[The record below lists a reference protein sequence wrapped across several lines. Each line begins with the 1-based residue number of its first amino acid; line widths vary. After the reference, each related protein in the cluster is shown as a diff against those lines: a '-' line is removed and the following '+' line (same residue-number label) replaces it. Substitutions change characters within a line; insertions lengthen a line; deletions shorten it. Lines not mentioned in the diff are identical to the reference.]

1 MFCRH
6 CGNKIVEGA
15 KFCKHCGHEVGQT
28 QMPPTVTEQ
37 TGGSPQG
44 QQQMPPTITEQI
56 GGFQQGQ
63 EHMNPVS
70 QSVVPQGQVGGAPNT
85 MTQGQ
90 PVYTKQQVVM
100 SQSSFSVLSDF
111 KHEFLER
118 YFTFTGRTSRRAFI
132 GYSLIQW
139 TIGLVVIAIAQL
151 AVMSMDSLDAILYGT
166 SMLMIGIFIANGIF
180 IIPNVA
186 IAVRRLHDTGHSG
199 WFYLL
204 LCVPI
209 GNLYIVYLLFSS
221 GDTAPNAYGQPEQ
234 FDRSSQEAIAKL
246 DAAESYYKKEV
257 AIIAVISLIF
267 LGLIVKPIFEV
278 ADVLAGGD
286 TKMTMMSTKSKKTG
300 SDISKS
306 KAEQPAPPVDPN
318 VQIANEAKEALL
330 AYHQAISNQEI
341 IKAYNLMT
349 ANRQQL
355 LGGLDSMR
363 QGYSTTIS
371 STIVDA
377 KPSYVDP
384 NKVIFQYKLNAKDA
398 LDGRIKLQTFTGEVT
413 MVKVNGQWYLDDMT
427 GTLVGSSYQ

>member
-1 MFCRH
+1 MFCRN
-6 CGNKIVEGA
+6 CGNKIIEGA
-15 KFCKHCGHEVGQT
+15 KFCKHCGHGVGQT
-28 QMPPTVTEQ
+28 QMPPTVSEQ
-37 TGGSPQG
+37 TGGAPQE
-44 QQQMPPTITEQI
+44 QQQ
-56 GGFQQGQ
+56 
-63 EHMNPVS
+63 MNPVS
-70 QSVVPQGQVGGAPNT
+70 QPVMPQGQVGGTPNT

-90 PVYTKQQVVM
+90 PVYTKQQAVI
-100 SQSSFSVLSDF
+100 SQNSFSVLSDF

-139 TIGLVVIAIAQL
+139 MIGLVVIAITQL
-151 AVMSMDSLDAILYGT
+151 VVVSMDSLDAILYGT

-199 WFYLL
+199 WLYLIVCIPFVNFYLVYLL
-204 LCVPI
+204 L
-209 GNLYIVYLLFSS
+209 SA
-221 GDTAPNAYGQPEQ
+221 GDTMPNAYGQPEQ
-234 FDRSSQEAIAKL
+234 FDRSSQEAVTKL
-246 DAAESYYKKEV
+246 MAAESNYKKEA
-257 AIIAVISLIF
+257 AIIVVISLIF
-267 LGLIVKPIFEV
+267 LGLIVKPIVEV

-286 TKMTMMSTKSKKTG
+286 TKTTMMSTKSKKAG

-341 IKAYNLMT
+341 VKAFNLMT
-349 ANRQQL
+349 TDRQVL

-363 QGYSTTIS
+363 RGYSTTIS

-413 MVKVNGQWYLDDMT
+413 MVKVNGQWLLDDMT

>member
-6 CGNKIVEGA
+6 CGNKIIEGA
-15 KFCKHCGHEVGQT
+15 KFCKHCGHGLGQT

-44 QQQMPPTITEQI
+44 QQQM
-56 GGFQQGQ
+56 
-63 EHMNPVS
+63 NPVS
-70 QSVVPQGQVGGAPNT
+70 QPVMQQGQVGGTPNG
-85 MTQGQ
+85 MPQGR

-100 SQSSFSVLSDF
+100 SQNSFSVLSDF

-139 TIGLVVIAIAQL
+139 MIGLVVIAIAQL
-151 AVMSMDSLDAILYGT
+151 VVMSMDSLDAILYGT

-204 LCVPI
+204 LGVPI
-209 GNLYIVYLLFSS
+209 ANLYILYLLLSA
-221 GDTAPNAYGQPEQ
+221 GDTMPNAYGQPEQ
-234 FDRSSQEAIAKL
+234 FDRSSQEAVAKIM
-246 DAAESYYKKEV
+246 AAESNYKKEA
-257 AIIAVISLIF
+257 AIIVVISLIF

-286 TKMTMMSTKSKKTG
+286 TKTTMMSTKSKKSE

-318 VQIANEAKEALL
+318 VQIANEAKAALL

-341 IKAYNLMT
+341 VKAFNLMT
-349 ANRQQL
+349 TDRQVL

-363 QGYSTTIS
+363 RGYSTTIS

-413 MVKVNGQWYLDDMT
+413 MVKVNGQWLLDDMT

>member
-1 MFCRH
+1 MFCRN
-6 CGNKIVEGA
+6 CGNKIIEGA
-15 KFCKHCGHEVGQT
+15 KFCKHCGHRVGQT

-44 QQQMPPTITEQI
+44 QQQMPPTITEQT
-56 GGFQQGQ
+56 GGSPQGQ
-63 EHMNPVS
+63 QHMNPVS
-70 QSVVPQGQVGGAPNT
+70 QPVMPQGQVGGTPNT

-100 SQSSFSVLSDF
+100 SQNSFSVLSDF

-139 TIGLVVIAIAQL
+139 TIGLVVI
-151 AVMSMDSLDAILYGT
+151 
-166 SMLMIGIFIANGIF
+166 GIFIASGIF

-204 LCVPI
+204 LGVPI
-209 GNLYIVYLLFSS
+209 GNLYIAYLLFSA
-221 GDTAPNAYGQPEQ
+221 GDAAPNAYGQPEQ

-246 DAAESYYKKEV
+246 AAAESSYKKEV

-286 TKMTMMSTKSKKTG
+286 TKTTMMSTKSKKTG

-413 MVKVNGQWYLDDMT
+413 MVKVNGQWLLDDMT